1 MRAAPFEH
9 AFGQYLL
16 QRLPLF
22 TDLYR
27 DVGVVGREHPND
39 PTRFILVQAEVAKRI
54 VRTRVENRF
63 RCAIDFDGDVVFHW
77 AVS

>member
-9 AFGQYLL
+9 AFGQHLL

-22 TDLYR
+22 ADLYS
-27 DVGVVGREHPND
+27 DVGVVGRENPYD
-39 PTRFILVQAEVAKRI
+39 PTRFILVQAEVGKRI
-54 VRTRVENRF
+54 MRTRVENGF
-63 RCAIDFDGDVVFHW
+63 RSAIDFDGDVVFHW